1 MPALAVADALGA
13 RGAEVRF
20 VGARRAGA
28 AGAVEAAG
36 YPQDL
41 LPLRGFA
48 RRLDPRNLIALAQA
62 AIAVPRAASL
72 LARRRPHVV
81 IGAGGYVAGPVAL
94 AAWLSKSGSITVQ

>member
-1 MPALAVADALGA
+1 MPALAVADALRA

-41 LPLRGFA
+41 LPLRG
-48 RRLDPRNLIALAQA
+48 L
-62 AIAVPRAASL
+62 RAAP
-72 LARRRPHVV
+72 RRR
-81 IGAGGYVAGPVAL
+81 G
-94 AAWLSKSGSITVQ
+94 T

>member
-1 MPALAVADALGA
+1 MPALAVADALRA

-62 AIAVPRAASL
+62 AIA
-72 LARRRPHVV
+72 RP
-81 IGAGGYVAGPVAL
+81 AGGL
-94 AAWLSKSGSITVQ
+94 AARPPPSPRRHRARAGTSPGRWPWRRG